1 MKPRMMLETDEQR
14 VNKPQIK
21 NCATPLQGLTCTL
34 IMLHKTRGIVL
45 RQVKYGDTSLIVS
58 IFTELFGVQSYMVN
72 GARSSKPKATKGNL
86 LQPGNILE
94 MVVYHYE
101 QKNMQRISEFKLGY
115 IYSSLHFNVVKN
127 TVSMYMI
134 ELLQKCLRQPEQ
146 QLELYYYAENMLQLL
161 DQASMDIVG
170 NLPLYFTL
178 QLSSHMGFQISGEYS
193 EYTHYLDLKEGVF
206 TDLPPHHPYHLD
218 ARNSEL
224 TSRLLNAT
232 SIDELT
238 GISMNK
244 DQRRKL
250 LYSYL
255 DFFKLHLPEFTD
267 LHSPPILHEI
277 LDA

>member
-1 MKPRMMLETDEQR
+1 
-14 VNKPQIK
+14 
-21 NCATPLQGLTCTL
+21 
-34 IMLHKTRGIVL
+34 MLHKTRGIVL

-72 GARSSKPKATKGNL
+72 GARSAKPKATKGNL
-86 LQPGNILE
+86 LQPGNILD
-94 MVVYHYE
+94 MVVYHHE
-101 QKNMQRISEFKLGY
+101 QKNMQRIAEFKLGY
-115 IYSSLHFNVVKN
+115 IYSSLSFNVVKN

-146 QLELYYYAENMLQLL
+146 QSELYYFAEHMLQLL
-161 DQASMDIVG
+161 DQAPMNVVG

-178 QLSSHMGFQISGEYS
+178 QLSSHMGFQISGQYS

-206 TDLPPHHPYHLD
+206 KDLPPHHPFHLD
-218 ARNSEL
+218 AQNSEF
-224 TSRLLNAT
+224 TSQLLHAT
-232 SIDELT
+232 DIA
-238 GISMNK
+238 GIMGVSMNK

-250 LYSYL
+250 LYAYL
-255 DFFKLHLPEFTD
+255 DFYKLHLPEFTD